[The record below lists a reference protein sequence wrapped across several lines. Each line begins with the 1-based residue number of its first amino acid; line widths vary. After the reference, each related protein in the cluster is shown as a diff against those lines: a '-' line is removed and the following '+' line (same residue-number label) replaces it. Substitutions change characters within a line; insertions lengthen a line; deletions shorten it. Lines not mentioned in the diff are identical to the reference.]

1 MKTAFFCLGVLG
13 VANASNAVQKGGG
26 AIDNVVKLLEDMLS
40 KSEDDGASS
49 REAYAKFKC
58 YCDQNKKEKDEDIE
72 ENSEKIT
79 LLENKIGKLQ
89 GVNGELSVEVGKLR
103 SDMEAN
109 EAKREEAE
117 TIRKKEHESFVE
129 EELDLIAAVGQM
141 EEAIE
146 TLSEIG
152 ADEANSELQTGWKK
166 SAELLEKRAPKLG
179 KSVKAALIAA
189 NTFLTPAQRS
199 KVTSF
204 LQKENAPFTGTYTAQ
219 SGQVVGILKSMKDT
233 FESNLVEAKENEKKQ
248 EKAHEELMETLTD
261 SYDKMKGV
269 FDEKEE
275 ELGNNDG
282 DLSTK
287 KDQLDEARTI
297 VEDSTEF
304 LDKLLPMC
312 DRKEKQYNVRKIL
325 RAGEETAIAKAIS
338 ILKSE
343 KAGGAED
350 IDSGKFVQLKA
361 KSFLQTSSVSEAAT
375 TRLAERVLKHARDAH
390 KSKRIGRVLAF
401 LDAGNPFNQVL
412 KQIAKTLEI
421 IKEEAKVDKE
431 QKDWCISERE
441 EKDETITEHEGD
453 ITSLTD
459 EIDGLDAKIDDP
471 KTGLKQQIKDTNDD
485 IDENRE
491 NQVDE
496 TAARR
501 DENLAY
507 QKDVKTIVEAEEA
520 LQKAIDVLTEFYKS
534 LDDHNDAGDDEM
546 LIQTKKKAKEDPDAP
561 DAGMDEDF
569 AGQSNK
575 GNEVLDTLKT
585 IQENTHGQQTRAH
598 EDEEQAQHDYED
610 SMKGLTDDEAD
621 LKKTLTGLEK
631 ELADSELELA
641 AKHDEKDETEK
652 EKMKVEQYVEKI
664 KPGCDFV
671 VDNFDDRESNRDTES
686 TALKKVIGMLE
697 DSPAYKAA
705 KTEADQEAMG
715 ECKDTCVEDEAHAKC
730 KACLAGISVPG
741 FCAGHP
747 DNSGC

>member
-1 MKTAFFCLGVLG
+1 MKIAFVCLGFWQAAEA
-13 VANASNAVQKGGG
+13 ANALQKTGG
-26 AIDNVVKLLEDMLS
+26 AIGDVVKLLEDMLS

-58 YCDQNKKEKDEDIE
+58 YCDKNKKEKNEDID
-72 ENSEKIT
+72 ENSEKVT

-89 GVNGELSVEVGKLR
+89 GVNGELSVDVGKLR
-103 SDMEAN
+103 ADMDAN
-109 EAKREEAE
+109 EAKRDEAE

-129 EELDLIAAVGQM
+129 EELDLTAAIGQM
-141 EEAIE
+141 EEAIQ

-152 ADEANSELQTGWKK
+152 ADQASSEIQTGWE
-166 SAELLEKRAPKLG
+166 SLLTKRAPKLG
-179 KSVKAALIAA
+179 KSVKQALIAA

-204 LQKENAPFTGTYTAQ
+204 LQKAPFTGTYTAQ

-233 FESNLVEAKENEKKQ
+233 FESNLEESKANEEKQSEA
-248 EKAHEELMETLTD
+248 HDELMGTLTD
-261 SYDKMKGV
+261 AYDKMKEV
-269 FDEKEE
+269 YDEKEE
-275 ELGNNDG
+275 ELGSNDG

-287 KDQLDEARTI
+287 KDQLDDARTT
-297 VEDSTEF
+297 VEDATEF

-312 DRKEKQYNVRKIL
+312 DTKEKQYNVRKIL
-325 RAGEETAIAKAIS
+325 RAGEETAVAKAIS

-350 IDSGKFVQLKA
+350 MESGKFVQVA
-361 KSFLQTSSVSEAAT
+361 KSFLQVSSVSKVAAT
-375 TRLAERVLKHARDAH
+375 RSAAERILKHARDVH
-390 KSKRIGRVLAF
+390 KSKRLGRVLAF

-412 KQIAKTLEI
+412 KQIAKTLEL

-441 EKDETITEHEGD
+441 EKDETIAGHVGD

-459 EIDGLDAKIDDP
+459 DIDGLDAKIDDP

-507 QKDVKTIVEAEEA
+507 QKDIKTIVEAEEA
-520 LQKAIDVLTEFYKS
+520 LQKAVDVLTEFYKS
-534 LDDHNDAGDDEM
+534 LEDHNDAGDDEM
-546 LIQTKKKAKEDPDAP
+546 LLQTKKKSKEDPAAP

-569 AGQSNK
+569 EGQSSK
-575 GNEVLDTLKT
+575 GNEVLDTLKE
-585 IQENTHGQQTRAH
+585 IKENTHGQQTRAH

-610 SMKGLTDDEAD
+610 SMKGLTDDEAE
-621 LKKTLTGLEK
+621 LKKTLTDLEK

-641 AKHDEKDETEK
+641 AKHDERDETEK
-652 EKMKVEQYVEKI
+652 EKMKVEQYVAKI

-671 VDNFDDRESNRDTES
+671 VDNFDDRESNRDTEK
-686 TALKKVIGMLE
+686 TALQKVIGMLE

-705 KTEADQEAMG
+705 KTEADQKAMG
-715 ECKDTCVEDEAHAKC
+715 DCKDTCVEDEAHANC
-730 KACLAGISVPG
+730 KACLTGISVPG
-741 FCAGHP
+741 YCAGHP
-747 DNSGC
+747 DVSGC